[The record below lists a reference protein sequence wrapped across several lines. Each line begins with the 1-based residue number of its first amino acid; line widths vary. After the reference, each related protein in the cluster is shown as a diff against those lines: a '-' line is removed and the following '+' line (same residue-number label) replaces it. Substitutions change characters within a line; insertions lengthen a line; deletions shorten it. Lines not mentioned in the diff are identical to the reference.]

1 MNVLDIIDRKQHTN
15 FIVDTLYNT
24 LKNIPNVV
32 YSIICGHF
40 FFVSLYALIIFSCSP
55 KTILFKISVIIIIM
69 QIISNIYFNGCFLT
83 KLERKFLGKEWFGFP
98 FTFIF
103 KNPTKLKVNSLY
115 AMGIFVI
122 FSSALYK
129 IYMSP

>member
-24 LKNIPNVV
+24 LKIYLMWCIQSYVV
-32 YSIICGHF
+32 IS
-40 FFVSLYALIIFSCSP
+40 FVSLYALIIFSSSP
-55 KTILFKISVIIIIM
+55 KTMLFKISVIIIIM